1 MPKKSQDI
9 VRSYYTYFADFEEL
23 LEDCPPADELT
34 VRRAIPAY
42 GLRREEPEEFADPMT
57 RLVWKCIKKLL
68 NTSWLK
74 FESGKK
80 GGGQIGNKNARKKSE
95 NENKTN
101 TNEQARPLKEK
112 NRIDK
117 NRIDKKKD
125 IKDREIQLSLSNIK
139 EEQKKFYEELKQYR
153 EIYGDEMLTS
163 FYATWAEPTQ
173 SGKMR
178 KDEEKSW
185 STPLR
190 LAKYQVKLRKGGNA

>member
-1 MPKKSQDI
+1 MPKKSQDRE
-9 VRSYYTYFADFEEL
+9 RSYYTYFADFEEL

-42 GLRREEPEEFADPMT
+42 GLRREEPEEFADPTT

-80 GGGQIGNKNARKKSE
+80 GGGQTGNKNAKKTSE
-95 NENKTN
+95 NEHKTS

-125 IKDREIQLSLSNIK
+125 INREINLSLYILK
-139 EEQKKFYEELKQYR
+139 EEQKKFFEELKQYR

-163 FYATWAEPTQ
+163 FYATWAEPTKD
-173 SGKMR
+173 GIMR